1 MTPLHIGTGK
11 ENYDFS
17 SSDLHSD
24 TLSAALA
31 AIKVQTSDGG
41 NLKSFM
47 ESFVVSSA
55 FPFVGERYFLP
66 KPHGRIDVRVTD
78 ADEYIVRKKLKK
90 LRFIEAGLWNN
101 LITGEKLTIQ
111 SNQLKGS
118 FLLSDSSD
126 FNIPAPY
133 KSQVNQRVSVPRED
147 GKDAEPF
154 FFEWTYFDANSGL
167 YCLLDA
173 SEEVENELIQ
183 LFKQL
188 GEPGLGTDR
197 NVGGGKFEVETTKLS
212 IGEVLSADSVMLLSL
227 FIPTEE
233 ELHKLD
239 LVHADYDL
247 LKRGG
252 YIAGSQESD
261 FRHLWKKTIYM
272 FNTGSVFPTTSFL
285 EGKVV
290 DLRPDWNDERMH
302 PVFRSG
308 KPFVVPIK
316 KTVS

>member
-55 FPFVGERYFLP
+55 FPFVGERYFFP

-188 GEPGLGTDR
+188 GESGLGTDR

>member
-1 MTPLHIGTGK
+1 
-11 ENYDFS
+11 
-17 SSDLHSD
+17 
-24 TLSAALA
+24 
-31 AIKVQTSDGG
+31 
-41 NLKSFM
+41 M

-188 GEPGLGTDR
+188 GESGLGTDR

>member
-188 GEPGLGTDR
+188 GESGLGTDR